1 MLSTDRSFASLRVR
15 WLAAA
20 LAVLLVASCSG
31 TRRPADLATA
41 DAAGPIGGA
50 TEPGEAGAGGSTDPT
65 LAGGGAASPQGA
77 GSAGPSAP
85 GPGGSAGPVGAAAGA
100 PVANIFAPA
109 NDRIGITDDT
119 INVCAHAALQLGSV
133 FNATA
138 ADFMPYW
145 DMVNAAGG
153 VYGRKVRFTFT
164 DDQYTPQGGTQAA
177 QQCKAN
183 NAFLMVGGI
192 GFDTA
197 PAVRQFAERN
207 DMLYLS
213 SFATEADVGRY
224 TRSFS
229 FVPSIERLG
238 LLAGQYAAKENPGKK
253 FAVVWRNSPNWQGGR
268 DQFRAAVE
276 ATGGKVVADLPV
288 EKDQGDYTNTILSLK
303 RSGAEVV
310 LGWVN
315 VLEFAQLETQAVI
328 QGYRP
333 QWVVAGFNLVTETL
347 GHDIDGT
354 RGPAAIGVWVTPPFP
369 GDPGAPHQAE
379 IARMR
384 ATYQQHRPQSANV
397 LNDTHWQF
405 WLFSM
410 GLHRVLLD
418 CGADCSRNRL
428 AGMLLAGYQVDEPP
442 GCPVDFARGGGRLGG
457 FSLDIYRAVPSG
469 STARWSSVVRCAEG
483 F

>member
-1 MLSTDRSFASLRVR
+1 M
-15 WLAAA
+15 LAALL
-20 LAVLLVASCSG
+20 LATACSG
-31 TRRPADLATA
+31 TRRPELATA
-41 DAAGPIGGA
+41 GPERPAAAEEGD
-50 TEPGEAGAGGSTDPT
+50 GAGGGDTEATVPGEQPTDPDGT
-65 LAGGGAASPQGA
+65 PVAGGTGSGGA
-77 GSAGPSAP
+77 GSGS
-85 GPGGSAGPVGAAAGA
+85 GSPGGGTTPGAGA
-100 PVANIFAPA
+100 PTANLFSPA
-109 NDRIGITDDT
+109 TDRIGITDRSID
-119 INVCAHAALQLGSV
+119 ICSHAALQLGSV

-138 ADFMPYW
+138 ADFTPYW
-145 DMVNAAGG
+145 DQVNANGG
-153 VYGRKVRFTFT
+153 VYGRQVRFTFT

-183 NAFLMVGGI
+183 GAFLMVGGI

-197 PAVRQFAERN
+197 PAVRQFAEQN
-207 DMLYLS
+207 EMLYLS
-213 SFATEADVGRY
+213 SFATEADIGRY
-224 TRSFS
+224 RRSFS

-238 LLAGQYAAKENPGKK
+238 LIAGQYAAKQNPGKR

-276 ATGGKVVADLPV
+276 AAGGKVVADLPV

-315 VLEFAQLETQAVI
+315 ILEFAQLETQAVI

-333 QWVVAGFNLVTETL
+333 QWVVAGFNLVTDTL
-347 GHDIDGT
+347 GHDIDGS

-369 GDPGAPHQAE
+369 ADPGASYTADIE
-379 IARMR
+379 RMR
-384 ATYQQHRPQSANV
+384 AAYRQHRPQSADR
-397 LNDTHWQF
+397 LTDTHWQF

-418 CGADCSRNRL
+418 CGPDCTRNRL
-428 AGMLLAGYQVDEPP
+428 AGMLLAGYQVDEAP
-442 GCPVDFARGGGRLGG
+442 GCPVDFKRGGGRLGG
-457 FSLDIYRAVPSG
+457 FSVDIYKAVPAG
-469 STARWSSVVRCAEG
+469 DRARWSSVVRCAEG